1 MSQQLRH
8 RINIL
13 GLLYFAVTTKKVFL
27 WLCIAGNI
35 ASTCGVIFF
44 FHFRLL
50 TRTGTKTGSGG
61 IPWKFYWDLHRFLGS
76 LPANDSSLMEE
87 SGCSAIDGASP
98 EELFNGMVH
107 GGVGDLQELGTDS
120 QLPEG
125 SLDSSEAQASPL
137 ESATEI
143 VPEAPKTTAAEKK
156 RLAAPA
162 KLLAQLLDEQRQLRC
177 SMERH
182 KSETLA
188 MQRERLE
195 IMKRNEIRD
204 DKLLDILQKMQKD
217 K

>member
-1 MSQQLRH
+1 M
-8 RINIL
+8 
-13 GLLYFAVTTKKVFL
+13 
-27 WLCIAGNI
+27 GNKY
-35 ASTCGVIFF
+35 
-44 FHFRLL
+44 RLL

-61 IPWKFYWDLHRFLGS
+61 IPRKFYWDLHRFLGS
-76 LPANDSSLMEE
+76 LPANDSSLREE

-98 EELFNGMVH
+98 EEHFNGMVH
-107 GGVGDLQELGTDS
+107 GGVGELQELGTDS

-125 SLDSSEAQASPL
+125 SLDSCESQASPL
-137 ESATEI
+137 ESAAEI
-143 VPEAPKTTAAEKK
+143 VPEAPTTTAAEKK

-162 KLLAQLLDEQRQLRC
+162 KLLSQLLDEQRQLRC

-195 IMKRNEIRD
+195 ILKRNEIRD
-204 DKLLDILQKMQKD
+204 EKLLDILQKMYKD

>member
-1 MSQQLRH
+1 ME
-8 RINIL
+8 
-13 GLLYFAVTTKKVFL
+13 V
-27 WLCIAGNI
+27 
-35 ASTCGVIFF
+35 
-44 FHFRLL
+44 
-50 TRTGTKTGSGG
+50 
-61 IPWKFYWDLHRFLGS
+61 YWDLHRFLGS

-87 SGCSAIDGASP
+87 SVCSAIDGASP

-107 GGVGDLQELGTDS
+107 GGVGDLQELGTNS

-125 SLDSSEAQASPL
+125 SLDSCEAQASSL

-143 VPEAPKTTAAEKK
+143 VPEAPTTTAAEKK
-156 RLAAPA
+156 RLAAPE
-162 KLLAQLLDEQRQLRC
+162 KLLAQLLDEQRHVCC

-182 KSETLA
+182 KSETPA

-204 DKLLDILQKMQKD
+204 DKLLDILQNMHKD